1 MIKLGGLVS
10 LKPINEAEYVHIGY
24 GKYKEKGKEKD
35 PNAQTFKKD
44 DNDKFTPISSDKAA
58 KGGVSSA
65 GKDAPK
71 VNIFDKPKEEP
82 KSEPSKLSSKK
93 VKDDLEDIKG
103 TKSEKLM
110 NSLLKGGS
118 DPQTS
123 LGLGDQQ
130 YDSLLKKL
138 ARIGGESEHE
148 GKFRTNNYSTAE
160 LEKWAKERVEL
171 VNKGIKKSEP
181 SQPKRQGNP
190 EVNKKSLELS
200 KEMGMT
206 PQDFGNKKEYQ
217 DAMIGAAVSALTDA
231 NFHSE
236 ARELV
241 AKVLGRPE
249 LAQKPDYPSLKD
261 PDFDQKMAKIKDFY
275 SAGDKYTKPSD
286 EAQDFG
292 IKIAQEA
299 GWSGDDALDGIAFT
313 LRQNGFKKLADTMQ
327 SVIKENKSTRLKDL
341 V

>member
-1 MIKLGGLVS
+1 MIKLGGLVD
-10 LKPINEAEYVHIGY
+10 LNALHEAEVFTATNKETGNVSVF
-24 GKYKEKGKEKD
+24 KSKEKRDAAVKSGSHEM
-35 PNAQTFKKD
+35 KKD
-44 DNDKFTPISSDKAA
+44 DKEDSVDVKGLDDK
-58 KGGVSSA
+58 
-65 GKDAPK
+65 PK
-71 VNIFDKPKEEP
+71 VNIFNKDEEEP
-82 KSEPSKLSSKK
+82 
-93 VKDDLEDIKG
+93 
-103 TKSEKLM
+103 
-110 NSLLKGGS
+110 
-118 DPQTS
+118 
-123 LGLGDQQ
+123 
-130 YDSLLKKL
+130 
-138 ARIGGESEHE
+138 
-148 GKFRTNNYSTAE
+148 
-160 LEKWAKERVEL
+160 
-171 VNKGIKKSEP
+171 KSEP

-249 LAQKPDYPSLKD
+249 LAQKPDYPKLRD
-261 PDFDQKMAKIKDFY
+261 ADFDEKMAKIKDFY

-286 EAQDFG
+286 ESEEYG

-299 GWSGDDALDGIAFT
+299 GWSGDDALNGIAFT

-341 V
+341 K

>member
-1 MIKLGGLVS
+1 MIKIGGLVGIKA
-10 LKPINEAEYVHIGY
+10 LHEAEGDKYTHIGY
-24 GKYKEKGKEKD
+24 GKYKEKGKEDDK
-35 PNAQTFKKD
+35 NAPIFKKD
-44 DNDKFTPISSDKAA
+44 GEKFTPISSDKAA

-65 GKDAPK
+65 GKDTPK

-82 KSEPSKLSSKK
+82 
-93 VKDDLEDIKG
+93 
-103 TKSEKLM
+103 
-110 NSLLKGGS
+110 
-118 DPQTS
+118 
-123 LGLGDQQ
+123 
-130 YDSLLKKL
+130 
-138 ARIGGESEHE
+138 
-148 GKFRTNNYSTAE
+148 
-160 LEKWAKERVEL
+160 
-171 VNKGIKKSEP
+171 KSEP

-200 KEMGMT
+200 KKMGMT

-249 LAQKPDYPSLKD
+249 LAEKPDYPSLKD

-275 SAGDKYTKPSD
+275 SSGDKYTKPSD
-286 EAQDFG
+286 EAEEYG

-313 LRQNGFKKLADTMQ
+313 LRQNGFKKLADTIQ
-327 SVIKENKSTRLKDL
+327 SVIKENKSVRLKDL